1 MLTLIRQGDNR
12 DESILGDTLVTGAVE
27 SSLEAWHI
35 FVTDVE
41 AAVVLNPV
49 CELVAADGAGVMSV
63 HIIEETLAIK
73 GELVALGLHLSI
85 RLHKEAEEG
94 GDLL

>member
-1 MLTLIRQGDNR
+1 MLSLIRQGDGR
-12 DESILGDTLVTGAVE
+12 DESILGDAVVLGAVKR
-27 SSLEAWHI
+27 SLEAWEI

-49 CELVAADGAGVMSV
+49 CELVAADGTGVMSV
-63 HIIEETLAIK
+63 HIFEETLAIK

-85 RLHKEAEEG
+85 RLYKEAEEG